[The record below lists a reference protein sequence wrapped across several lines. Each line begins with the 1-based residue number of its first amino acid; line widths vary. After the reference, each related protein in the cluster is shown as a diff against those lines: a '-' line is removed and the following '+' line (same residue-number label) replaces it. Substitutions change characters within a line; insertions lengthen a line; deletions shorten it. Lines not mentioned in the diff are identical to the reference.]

1 MRERERERKPSSHSL
16 LMREVNDRIFELLSE
31 VWGLR
36 SERGSG
42 NGEFLCECRDKGC
55 IETIELPIREYAAL
69 QKTEDRPPLKLT
81 GHPD

>member
-1 MRERERERKPSSHSL
+1 MMMRERERSSHSL
-16 LMREVNDRIFELLSE
+16 LMRAVNDRIFELLSE

-42 NGEFLCECRDKGC
+42 NGEFVCECSDKGC
-55 IETIELPIREYAAL
+55 IETIELTLREYAAL
-69 QKTEDRPPLKLT
+69 QKVEDRPPMKLA